1 MSVHNKHAATE
12 DEVGILHGA
21 ITKIFNKKAQAIL
34 DTIEEDPDAAL
45 HLVSGKDI
53 GAMCKWVLDNGITA
67 TPAAQQEESKLSKRL
82 KAIREASSGKIIQF
96 TKRSD
101 MHRWCESQGYTI
113 LPSGVILSKGGT
125 PLKPFK
131 AGRGYLAVKIK
142 IKKVNGVMSMFIN

>member
-12 DEVGILHGA
+12 DEVGILHDA

-96 TKRSD
+96 TKED
-101 MHRWCESQGYTI
+101 
-113 LPSGVILSKGGT
+113 
-125 PLKPFK
+125 
-131 AGRGYLAVKIK
+131 
-142 IKKVNGVMSMFIN
+142 N